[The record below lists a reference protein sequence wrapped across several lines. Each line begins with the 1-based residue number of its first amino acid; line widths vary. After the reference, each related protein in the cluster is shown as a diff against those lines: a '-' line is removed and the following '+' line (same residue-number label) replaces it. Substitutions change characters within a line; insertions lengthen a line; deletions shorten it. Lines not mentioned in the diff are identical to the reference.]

1 MSEPIPLTSDTDCT
15 TCEDDSVEYFKG
27 GLYCSEALLKAF
39 DEHYDLGLT
48 PEFRKIATSFGA
60 GIGAAKCACGCLT
73 GGVMVLSLVAGRS
86 TPDVPETA
94 AFEAGA
100 ALHDAFKKKYRS
112 TCCRVLT
119 KRLEWGSPEHHAQ
132 CQRFVGGT
140 AELVETI
147 LREQLHVLPRQP
159 GAAVAELLGDG
170 ATE

>member
-1 MSEPIPLTSDTDCT
+1 MMSAEITLTSDSDCG
-15 TCEDDSVEYFKG
+15 TCEEDSVAYYKG

-60 GIGAAKCACGCLT
+60 GLGAAKCACGCLT

-94 AFEAGA
+94 AFESAA
-100 ALHDAFKKKYRS
+100 ALHDAFKQKYRS

-119 KRLEWGSPEHHAQ
+119 KRLEWGSAEHYAQ

-147 LREQLHVLPRQP
+147 LREQLHVLPKQT
-159 GAAVAELLGDG
+159 ASADA
-170 ATE
+170 